1 MNEMELI
8 PLLFPG
14 SQRQIEAALRQIG
27 RKFPDV
33 DLSPVN
39 IPSGE
44 NPQSAVLVPDIMQ
57 VMPGISQVT
66 IISLV
71 SLSSHALSRC
81 PAHVNPVFASKN
93 EVHVVVF
100 CTSVRKVILLSDWRK
115 LENTYRFWISI
126 FHISKTVW
134 SLILDLFSLVIGWG
148 RVTDCMSIEWCNDYL

>member
-1 MNEMELI
+1 MFILSLIIWKEIRLFMVIYNSICKCYLLSSLQLICYQGRYDLHIRQLLSCVFMLKDRYHLLNKMELNTLI
-8 PLLFPG
+8 FPG

-39 IPSGE
+39 IPSGD

-71 SLSSHALSRC
+71 SLSSHALSRGS
-81 PAHVNPVFASKN
+81 AHVIPVFYK
-93 EVHVVVF
+93 
-100 CTSVRKVILLSDWRK
+100 
-115 LENTYRFWISI
+115 
-126 FHISKTVW
+126 
-134 SLILDLFSLVIGWG
+134 
-148 RVTDCMSIEWCNDYL
+148 

>member
-1 MNEMELI
+1 MIYVYFKFYYLEIRLFMVIYNSICKCYLLSSLQLICYQGRYDLHIRQLLSCVFMLKDRYHLLNKMELNTLI
-8 PLLFPG
+8 FPG

-39 IPSGE
+39 IPSGD

-81 PAHVNPVFASKN
+81 SAHVIPVYYK
-93 EVHVVVF
+93 
-100 CTSVRKVILLSDWRK
+100 
-115 LENTYRFWISI
+115 
-126 FHISKTVW
+126 
-134 SLILDLFSLVIGWG
+134 
-148 RVTDCMSIEWCNDYL
+148 

>member
-1 MNEMELI
+1 MNKMELTALI
-8 PLLFPG
+8 FPG

-39 IPSGE
+39 IPSGD

-66 IISLV
+66 IISFV

-81 PAHVNPVFASKN
+81 SAHVIPVFYK
-93 EVHVVVF
+93 
-100 CTSVRKVILLSDWRK
+100 
-115 LENTYRFWISI
+115 
-126 FHISKTVW
+126 
-134 SLILDLFSLVIGWG
+134 
-148 RVTDCMSIEWCNDYL
+148 

>member
-1 MNEMELI
+1 MIYVYFKFYYLEIRLFMVIYNSICKCYLLSSLQLICYQGRYDLHIRQLLSCVFMLKDRYHLLNKMELNTLI
-8 PLLFPG
+8 FPG

-39 IPSGE
+39 IPSGD

-71 SLSSHALSRC
+71 SLSLSRGS
-81 PAHVNPVFASKN
+81 AHVIPVFYK
-93 EVHVVVF
+93 
-100 CTSVRKVILLSDWRK
+100 
-115 LENTYRFWISI
+115 
-126 FHISKTVW
+126 
-134 SLILDLFSLVIGWG
+134 
-148 RVTDCMSIEWCNDYL
+148 

>member
-1 MNEMELI
+1 MFILSFIIWKEIRLFMVIYNSICKCYLLSSLQLICYQGRYDLHIRQLLSCVFMLKDRYHLLNKMELNTSI
-8 PLLFPG
+8 FPG

-39 IPSGE
+39 IPSGD

-71 SLSSHALSRC
+71 SLSSHALCRC
-81 PAHVNPVFASKN
+81 SAHVIPVFYK
-93 EVHVVVF
+93 
-100 CTSVRKVILLSDWRK
+100 
-115 LENTYRFWISI
+115 
-126 FHISKTVW
+126 
-134 SLILDLFSLVIGWG
+134 
-148 RVTDCMSIEWCNDYL
+148 

>member
-1 MNEMELI
+1 MNKIELI
-8 PLLFPG
+8 TLIFLG

-39 IPSGE
+39 IPSGD

-57 VMPGISQVT
+57 VMPGISEVT

-81 PAHVNPVFASKN
+81 SAHVNPVFTSKN
-93 EVHVVVF
+93 EVHKWLF
-100 CTSVRKVILLSDWRK
+100 AHQSVQ
-115 LENTYRFWISI
+115 
-126 FHISKTVW
+126 
-134 SLILDLFSLVIGWG
+134 
-148 RVTDCMSIEWCNDYL
+148 

>member
-1 MNEMELI
+1 MFILSFIIWKEIRLFMVIYNSICKCYLLSSLQLICYQGRYDLHIRQLLSCVFMLKDRYHLLNKMELNTLI
-8 PLLFPG
+8 FPG

-39 IPSGE
+39 IPSGD

-71 SLSSHALSRC
+71 SPSSHALSRC
-81 PAHVNPVFASKN
+81 SAHVIPVFYK
-93 EVHVVVF
+93 
-100 CTSVRKVILLSDWRK
+100 
-115 LENTYRFWISI
+115 
-126 FHISKTVW
+126 
-134 SLILDLFSLVIGWG
+134 
-148 RVTDCMSIEWCNDYL
+148 

>member
-1 MNEMELI
+1 MFILSFIIWKEIRLFMVICNSICKCYLLSSLQLICYQGRYDLHIRQLLSCVFMLKDRYHLLNKMELNTLI
-8 PLLFPG
+8 FPG

-39 IPSGE
+39 IPSGD

-81 PAHVNPVFASKN
+81 STHVIPVFYK
-93 EVHVVVF
+93 
-100 CTSVRKVILLSDWRK
+100 
-115 LENTYRFWISI
+115 
-126 FHISKTVW
+126 
-134 SLILDLFSLVIGWG
+134 
-148 RVTDCMSIEWCNDYL
+148 

>member
-1 MNEMELI
+1 MIYVYYKFYYLEIRLFMVIYNSICKCYLLSSLQLICYQGRYDLHIRQLLSCVFMLKDRYHLLNKMELNTLI
-8 PLLFPG
+8 FPG

-39 IPSGE
+39 IPSGD

-71 SLSSHALSRC
+71 SLASHALSRC
-81 PAHVNPVFASKN
+81 SAHVIPVFYK
-93 EVHVVVF
+93 
-100 CTSVRKVILLSDWRK
+100 
-115 LENTYRFWISI
+115 
-126 FHISKTVW
+126 
-134 SLILDLFSLVIGWG
+134 
-148 RVTDCMSIEWCNDYL
+148 

>member
-1 MNEMELI
+1 MFILGFIIWKEIRLFMVIYNSICKCYLLSSLQLICYQGRYDLHIRQLLSCVFMLKDRYHLLNKMELNTLI
-8 PLLFPG
+8 FPG

-39 IPSGE
+39 IPSGD

-71 SLSSHALSRC
+71 SLSSHALSRGS
-81 PAHVNPVFASKN
+81 AHVIPVFYK
-93 EVHVVVF
+93 
-100 CTSVRKVILLSDWRK
+100 
-115 LENTYRFWISI
+115 
-126 FHISKTVW
+126 
-134 SLILDLFSLVIGWG
+134 
-148 RVTDCMSIEWCNDYL
+148 

>member
-66 IISLV
+66 IILL
-71 SLSSHALSRC
+71 SLSPPMPYPGAR
-81 PAHVNPVFASKN
+81 
-93 EVHVVVF
+93 
-100 CTSVRKVILLSDWRK
+100 R
-115 LENTYRFWISI
+115 
-126 FHISKTVW
+126 
-134 SLILDLFSLVIGWG
+134 
-148 RVTDCMSIEWCNDYL
+148 MSILSLQVRMRYT